1 MRNERHRELARRR
14 TRRKKL
20 ALIKKRAEKASA
32 SEKQVLAAKIRRL
45 TPGAEQLIEA
55 YGLSK

>member
-14 TRRKKL
+14 TRKKKM

-32 SEKQVLAAKIRRL
+32 SEKQVLADKIRRM
-45 TPGAEQLIEA
+45 TPGAEELIKTL
-55 YGLSK
+55 GLSK

>member
-14 TRRKKL
+14 TRKKKL
-20 ALIKKRAEKASA
+20 AQIKKRAEKASA
-32 SEKQVLAAKIRRL
+32 SEKQVLAAKVRRM

-55 YGLSK
+55 FGLSK